1 MYVLLLW
8 MNWGWDWIGRDAA
21 VYAREKLKKRRA
33 GGLPSQ
39 ATIFAVRM
47 RARRLLLEDVRM
59 KERPVCDRLESAV
72 IASVIIHTNNTRR
85 IVRGAARPSTFTSH
99 SPLPNLFSFCHW

>member
-1 MYVLLLW
+1 

-47 RARRLLLEDVRM
+47 PDACCLKTSVYIIYRGTGE
-59 KERPVCDRLESAV
+59 KEGLMHQPFD
-72 IASVIIHTNNTRR
+72 
-85 IVRGAARPSTFTSH
+85 
-99 SPLPNLFSFCHW
+99 